1 MRRTS
6 LTQNQAWQLARI
18 LKPRRLELHY
28 SIRDV
33 AHRAGVNKDSVATLE
48 NGTNLTPQPETL
60 KAIAQALELSVTD
73 LMLIA
78 DWLPAGELPNIQP
91 YLRAKYGL
99 SRREAGELD
108 DYLAKL
114 QRRHGSQG
122 GTGPSDHEDEH

>member
-6 LTQNQAWQLARI
+6 LTQTQARQLARI
-18 LKPRRLELHY
+18 LKPRRLALHY

-33 AHRAGVNKDSVATLE
+33 ANRAGVNKDSVLTLE

-78 DWLPAGELPNIQP
+78 DWLPAGELPTLRP

-99 SRREAGELD
+99 NDQAAAELD
-108 DYLAKL
+108 DYVAKL
-114 QRRHGSQG
+114 QQRHGSEG
-122 GTGPSDHEDEH
+122 GTGPRDHEDEH

>member
-6 LTQNQAWQLARI
+6 LTQTQARQLARI
-18 LKPRRLELHY
+18 LKPRRLELQY

-33 AHRAGVNKDSVATLE
+33 ANRAGVNKDSVLTLE

-60 KAIAQALELSVTD
+60 KAVAQALELSVTD

-78 DWLPAGELPNIQP
+78 DWLPADELPNLRP

-99 SRREAGELD
+99 SDPEAAELD

-114 QRRHGSQG
+114 QQRHGSQG
-122 GTGPSDHEDEH
+122 GTGPRDNEDEH

>member
-6 LTQNQAWQLARI
+6 LTQTQARQLARI
-18 LKPRRLELHY
+18 LKPRRLELQY

-33 AHRAGVNKDSVATLE
+33 ANRAGVNKDSVLTLE

-60 KAIAQALELSVTD
+60 KAVAQALELSVTD
-73 LMLIA
+73 LMVIA
-78 DWLPAGELPNIQP
+78 DWLPAGELPNLRP

-99 SRREAGELD
+99 SDQETAELD
-108 DYLAKL
+108 DYVAKL
-114 QRRHGSQG
+114 QQRHGSQA

>member
-6 LTQNQAWQLARI
+6 LTQTQARQLARI
-18 LKPRRLELHY
+18 LKPRRITLHY

-33 AHRAGVNKDSVATLE
+33 ANLAGVNKDSVATLE

-73 LMLIA
+73 LMLVA
-78 DWLPAGELPNIQP
+78 DWLPVGELPNLQP

-99 SRREAGELD
+99 SDQQAAELD
-108 DYLAKL
+108 DYLARL

>member
-1 MRRTS
+1 V
-6 LTQNQAWQLARI
+6 
-18 LKPRRLELHY
+18 ELQY

-33 AHRAGVNKDSVATLE
+33 ASRAGVNKDSVATLE

-78 DWLPAGELPNIQP
+78 DWLPPGELPNIRP

-99 SRREAGELD
+99 SDRDAAELD
-108 DYLAKL
+108 DYLTQL
-114 QRRHGSQG
+114 QKRHGSQG